1 MIKNQHKSETD
12 EYIRAIRSNSN
23 TSDHTFSSNLIL
35 PEAENAVSE
44 RTQEPTTATAVNV
57 TKPVLAGNSN
67 TSLRFGF
74 AYSPCTGRS
83 FDQDIYFVDI

>member
-1 MIKNQHKSETD
+1 MATD
-12 EYIRAIRSNSN
+12 
-23 TSDHTFSSNLIL
+23 
-35 PEAENAVSE
+35 
-44 RTQEPTTATAVNV
+44 AVNV

-83 FDQDIYFVDI
+83 LTRTFILSTFHKGKEEDNEIQLNPFGYWVWVISSEILG